1 MMPTYEPVTAI
12 LRALNVLETIAVEG
26 ASTIKS
32 LHAATGLPKATLV
45 RMVETLIHAG
55 YVYGEGDAPSYCL
68 TARALTL
75 AGGFNRGRRLV
86 TLLGPILAAVQKST
100 RWPSDIGI
108 LDQDAIVI
116 LETSRQ
122 PGMLS
127 VNWQV
132 GSRLSPV
139 HTALGRAYLAFLPD
153 EERRAAL
160 VTLRRM
166 TGEPKDMGRFEARLA
181 EIRLC
186 GYALNDQED
195 RRGIRSIAAPI
206 FEGAKAVASVNISV
220 VAEAMSMAELEER
233 HGAQIVDMAKRMS
246 TALA

>member
-1 MMPTYEPVTAI
+1 MPTYEPVTAI
-12 LRALNVLETIAVEG
+12 LRALNVLETIAVQG

-32 LHAATGLPKATLV
+32 LNAATGLPKATLV

-55 YVYGEGDAPSYCL
+55 YVYCGGDGPSYAL

-75 AGGFNRGRRLV
+75 AGGFNQGRRLV
-86 TLLGPILAAVQKST
+86 ALLGPILAEARKST

-108 LDQDAIVI
+108 LDRDAIVI

-122 PGMLS
+122 PGGLS
-127 VNWQV
+127 VNWQI

-139 HTALGRAYLAFLPD
+139 RTALGRAYLAFLPD
-153 EERRAAL
+153 GERGATLAAL
-160 VTLRRM
+160 SQM
-166 TGEPKDMGRFEARLA
+166 TGEPTDIARFEARLA
-181 EIRLC
+181 EVRAN

-206 FEGAKAVASVNISV
+206 FESSKVVASVNISV
-220 VAEAMSMAELEER
+220 VAEAMSMAELKER
-233 HGAQIVDMAKRMS
+233 HARQILDLGKRMS
-246 TALA
+246 AALA

>member
-12 LRALNVLETIAVEG
+12 LRALNVLETIAVQG
-26 ASTIKS
+26 TSTIKS
-32 LHAATGLPKATLV
+32 LHAATALPKATLV

-55 YVYGEGDAPSYCL
+55 YVYSEGDAPSYSL

-75 AGGFNRGRRLV
+75 AGGFNQGRRLV
-86 TLLGPILAAVQKST
+86 TLLGPILAEVQKST

-108 LDQDAIVI
+108 FDRDAIVI

-122 PGMLS
+122 PGGLS

-139 HTALGRAYLAFLPD
+139 RTALGRAYLAFLPD
-153 EERRAAL
+153 DERGATL
-160 VTLRRM
+160 VAFSQTI
-166 TGEPKDMGRFEARLA
+166 GEPKDIGRFEASLA
-181 EIRLC
+181 EVRSR

-195 RRGIRSIAAPI
+195 RPGIRSIAAPI
-206 FEGAKAVASVNISV
+206 FEGSKAVASVNISV
-220 VAEAMSMAELEER
+220 VAEVMSMAELEER
-233 HGAQIVDMAKRMS
+233 HARQIVDMGKRMS
-246 TALA
+246 AALA

>member
-1 MMPTYEPVTAI
+1 MPTYEPVTAV
-12 LRALNVLETIAVEG
+12 LRALAVLETVAAEG

-32 LHAATGLPKATLV
+32 LNAATGLPKATLV

-55 YVYGEGDAPSYCL
+55 YVYSQGEGPSYSL
-68 TARALTL
+68 TARALAL

-86 TLLGPILAAVQKST
+86 TLLAPLLAELQKLT

-108 LDQDAIVI
+108 LDRDAIVI

-132 GSRLSPV
+132 GSRLSPAR
-139 HTALGRAYLAFLPD
+139 TALGRALLAALPA
-153 EERRAAL
+153 EERRS
-160 VTLRRM
+160 TLAELSRM
-166 TGEPKDMGRFEARLA
+166 TGEPKDLGRFEARL
-181 EIRLC
+181 EEVRLQ

-195 RRGIRSIAAPI
+195 RLGIRSIAAAI
-206 FEGAKAVASVNISV
+206 RERSKVVASVNISV

-233 HGAQIVDMAKRMS
+233 HAQHITDVAERMS
-246 TALA
+246 AALG